1 MTLQARILGE
11 TQVPFPPA
19 HENNTLTRA
28 DAGHKLTG
36 SREPGE
42 PGAGSRE
49 PGAGSREPGAGSREP
64 GAGSREPGAGS
75 REPGAGS
82 REPGA
87 GSREPGAGSREP
99 GAGSRDGFVMGAAGA
114 FHASAERAVPA
125 RLLA

>member
-28 DAGHKLTG
+28 DATHKLT
-36 SREPGE
+36 
-42 PGAGSRE
+42 GSRE

-75 REPGAGS
+75 REPGAY
-82 REPGA
+82 
-87 GSREPGAGSREP
+87 
-99 GAGSRDGFVMGAAGA
+99 GFVMSAGA

>member
-1 MTLQARILGE
+1 MILQTTALNE
-11 TQVPFPPA
+11 TQVPFPPE
-19 HENNTLTRA
+19 HEKKSLTRA
-28 DAGHKLTG
+28 
-36 SREPGE
+36 
-42 PGAGSRE
+42 GARDRLIRSRE

-87 GSREPGAGSREP
+87 GSREPGAY
-99 GAGSRDGFVMGAAGA
+99 GFVMAAGA